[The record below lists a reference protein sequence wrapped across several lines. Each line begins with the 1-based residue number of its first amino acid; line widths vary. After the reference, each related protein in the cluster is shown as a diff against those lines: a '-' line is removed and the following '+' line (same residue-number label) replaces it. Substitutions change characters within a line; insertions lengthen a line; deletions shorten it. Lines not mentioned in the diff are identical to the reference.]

1 MNALKPLS
9 WHHKVPRFNHRPR
22 FDNRP
27 RFRRLPERKA
37 VTIGIGFLCEDGV
50 LIAAD
55 NLISV
60 PGYHKYYECKLYPH
74 SREGLAVTFTFSG
87 NPIVMKMFN
96 GKFEKV
102 LGQLRGSIHAEDVQT
117 LVENV
122 LSDMDILDGEGAI
135 QLHMLCG
142 VSVADPPEMRLIR
155 TEGKAVAQISG
166 FDYIG
171 VEDTSL
177 LRYLVPLVT
186 GTHTYTADQ
195 AFGLA
200 VLLILQAKRYV
211 TDCGGDT
218 DVYVMKPNG
227 HLEVRGAS
235 SPYNTEQYLLRL
247 ETFSKKVATA
257 LFDRRVQ
264 DAEFDDAL
272 NRFLEE
278 VRQLREPHGM
288 W

>member
-1 MNALKPLS
+1 
-9 WHHKVPRFNHRPR
+9 
-22 FDNRP
+22 
-27 RFRRLPERKA
+27 

-50 LIAAD
+50 LLAAD
-55 NLISV
+55 SLISV
-60 PGYHKYYECKLYPH
+60 PGYHKYYECKLYAH
-74 SREGLAVTFTFSG
+74 GKEGLAIAFTFAG

-96 GKFEKV
+96 GKFEKG
-102 LGQLRGSIHAEDVQT
+102 LAQLRGTIHADDVQN
-117 LVENV
+117 LVEHV

-142 VSVADPPEMRLIR
+142 VSVATPQEMRLIR
-155 TEGKAVAQISG
+155 TEGKAVANISG

-171 VEDTSL
+171 VGDTSL

-186 GTHTYTADQ
+186 ETNTYTADQ

-218 DVYVMKPNG
+218 NVYIVKPNG
-227 HLEVRGAS
+227 HLEVRSVS
-235 SPYNTEQYLLRL
+235 SAYNAEQYLLRL
-247 ETFSKKVATA
+247 ELFSKKVASA
-257 LFDRRVQ
+257 LFDRRIES
-264 DAEFDDAL
+264 AEFDDAL
-272 NRFLEE
+272 KGFLEE
-278 VRQLREPHGM
+278 LASQREPHGR